1 MKTAGLF
8 VAVRYTEAVQC
19 FRSFSR
25 CPIRGQVAEQHL
37 AEAHPT
43 GRRRWRQ
50 SWGWLGWL
58 GWLGWSRVRFDIFW
72 HILTYILFPKSV
84 LALGLDL
91 FHIGAGMATMQTAE
105 NSSSSSF
112 AADASESPGAQGG
125 HHRTM
130 GNFAVDIVR
139 WKSPWKLFHGNLKV
153 QANYIYIWYM
163 IYIFII
169 LTMKVV

>member
-1 MKTAGLF
+1 MGNGQFADDLWKTAGLS

-19 FRSFSR
+19 FRSSSR
-25 CPIRGQVAEQHL
+25 CSIRGQVAEQHL

-58 GWLGWSRVRFDIFW
+58 GWLVSGAVW

-125 HHRTM
+125 HYGTM
-130 GNFAVDIVR
+130 GNFAVDIIR
-139 WKSPWKLFHGNLKV
+139 WKSPWKFPWKSEGSS
-153 QANYIYIWYM
+153 
-163 IYIFII
+163 
-169 LTMKVV
+169 